1 VLADDGKVKV
11 VDLGEAS
18 KVSIETKLSTG
29 GTPTQN
35 VGGVVRGKGAL
46 KDEWVILGAHFDH
59 VGYGYFGTSPQYTG
73 RLHPGAD
80 DNASGTAAMLCVAQA
95 IADLY
100 GGKDAPADARSVL
113 FLGFTAEES
122 GLRGSRWYVEHPT
135 IPGDKVSMMINMD
148 MVGRLRSDDLSV
160 GGMKSAK
167 DLVEVLRPAFDR
179 SGLTI
184 RADPSG
190 RGPSDHAS
198 FYGVGIPVAFIYTGN
213 HDEYHTPA
221 DVGHTLNPEGAAK
234 IVALAADMVQVV
246 ATRREKLE
254 FTAGDA
260 ATPDRGYASVRLGVM
275 PAMGGDEDRPAGAP
289 KGVLVDG
296 VSAGTSAAD
305 AGIAKGDVI
314 VAWNGEALEGA
325 GPMMAKLRGH
335 KAGDVVK
342 VKVWRE
348 GKELELDVTLKAAKP
363 RE

>member
-1 VLADDGKVKV
+1 
-11 VDLGEAS
+11 
-18 KVSIETKLSTG
+18 
-29 GTPTQN
+29 
-35 VGGVVRGKGAL
+35 
-46 KDEWVILGAHFDH
+46 
-59 VGYGYFGTSPQYTG
+59 
-73 RLHPGAD
+73 
-80 DNASGTAAMLCVAQA
+80 M
-95 IADLY
+95 
-100 GGKDAPADARSVL
+100 L

-213 HDEYHTPA
+213 HDEYHTPK
-221 DVGHTLNPEGAAK
+221 DKGYTVNPEGAAK